1 MRRKRR
7 EHQGVYHRNPRILLE
22 TRLGIQ
28 IPEPNPKQVSGT
40 KSVHSD
46 EHITWSCGWHGPLE
60 DYTVLPLPT
69 RGFPLPC
76 ESECNSTSSAPEKD
90 VTSVCYSGHKFGM
103 TRIRAP
109 VHSNSSVCFPVESR
123 FRMVQGEPP
132 NPKPRIQTSVLQIAP
147 DLNKKSRTPNC
158 KPSVGARKTLAT

>member
-1 MRRKRR
+1 MELTVRRARRWHRASAEACRHVATGGDRCRRR
-7 EHQGVYHRNPRILLE
+7 ECPDVP
-22 TRLGIQ
+22 
-28 IPEPNPKQVSGT
+28 
-40 KSVHSD
+40 SD